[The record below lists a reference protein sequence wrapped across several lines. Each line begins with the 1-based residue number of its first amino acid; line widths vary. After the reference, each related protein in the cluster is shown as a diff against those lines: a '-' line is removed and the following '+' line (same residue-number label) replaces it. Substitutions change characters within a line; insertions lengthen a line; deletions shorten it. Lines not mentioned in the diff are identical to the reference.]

1 MRRPLCVFCAGM
13 LGVALV
19 CDFLPQTELFV
30 PFAAFFVAVCLL
42 LCIPDRTR
50 KALLCLLLGAAA
62 GLAAARHTNARLEQ
76 TLEKYAGQTVALTAE
91 VESVSAS
98 YYPGIVDAVLRVE
111 RVNGRAAE
119 FRVECDTLPVCE
131 AGERVEGRFALEA
144 PEPADRTTLFAD
156 GVALLAKEPQAFAR
170 LGQGSSFRARTSR
183 LQKRLSTS
191 LRGEMNEDA
200 GGVLA
205 AMTVGDRN
213 HLSSALRSAYRGA
226 GLSHVL
232 VVSGMHVSIL
242 CGDVFGRRRRE
253 RSYRSRRV
261 KVLFTAFLALLL
273 AGVTGFT
280 PSVCRAA
287 VAVWVSALG
296 VWVYGA
302 SDALTSLAAAGILMT
317 ARNSYAVC
325 DIGFE
330 LSFAAVLG
338 TLAGAELSRRL
349 HALFAAHATRKKKP
363 AVLQRILRHVRSSL
377 TETVCIGVCASAA
390 AFPVLVLRGLSV
402 SIYAVLSGVAVL
414 WMVKPMML
422 LGLGTAFA
430 GLVPAAGPLYTMIGK
445 AAEFLTGLLNRWA
458 VWVSAKPGAGLY
470 FDTNYAAI
478 VCLLLMA
485 LCGLAHVWKVRLR
498 VAVPGLLLTA
508 ALAIGAGNALCRD
521 VVHVDLVGSANRVM
535 SGQKFTTLFIDEA
548 AQALE
553 AACWIPMKRT
563 TRVVFAGDHCQLPP
577 TVKSIEAMRGG
588 LAKTLMERI
597 VENKPEVVTLL
608 TVQYR
613 MNEKIMQ
620 FSSEWFYDGKVI
632 AAPEV
637 CHRGILDYDL
647 PMMWIDTS
655 GTEAYEQF
663 VGESF
668 GRINKKEAALTLE
681 KLQEYFEKTG
691 KQRILDESIDVGIIS
706 PYRAQVQYL
715 RQQIKK
721 KEFFRPYRKLI
732 SVNTVD
738 GFQGQER
745 DIIIISLVRSNN
757 EGQIGFLSD
766 LRRMN
771 VAITRARMKLIIMG
785 NAETLSHTLFYKK
798 LYEYVMQISNGE

>member
-1 MRRPLCVFCAGM
+1 M
-13 LGVALV
+13 
-19 CDFLPQTELFV
+19 

-50 KALLCLLLGAAA
+50 KASLCLLLGAAA

-144 PEPADRTTLFAD
+144 PEPADCTTLFAD
-156 GVALLAKEPQAFAR
+156 GAALLAKEPQAFAR

-232 VVSGMHVSIL
+232 VVSGLHVSIL
-242 CGDVFGRRRRE
+242 CGDILSSLLPYEWEQSYRRRR
-253 RSYRSRRV
+253 YRAIF
-261 KVLFTAFLALLL
+261 KALLAVLL

-338 TLAGAELSRRL
+338 TLAGAELSRHL

-390 AFPVLVLRGLSV
+390 VFPVLVLRGLSV
-402 SIYAVLSGVAVL
+402 SLWAVASGVAVL
-414 WMVKPMML
+414 WLVQPML
-422 LGLGTAFA
+422 LLSLGTAFA
-430 GLVPAAGPLYTMIGK
+430 GLVPVAGPLYLLLGK
-445 AAEFLTGLLNRWA
+445 AAEALTGLLNRWT
-458 VWVSAKPGAGLY
+458 VWISTKPGAGLY
-470 FDTNYAAI
+470 FDTNYAAF

-508 ALAIGAGNALCRD
+508 VLAIGVGNALCRD
-521 VVHVDLVGSANRVM
+521 VVHIDLVGSANSPAVVV
-535 SGQKFTTLFIDEA
+535 SQNHTAVVLF
-548 AQALE
+548 
-553 AACWIPMKRT
+553 
-563 TRVVFAGDHCQLPP
+563 
-577 TVKSIEAMRGG
+577 RGG
-588 LAKTLMERI
+588 ASTQRA
-597 VENKPEVVTLL
+597 VENQLARRGVTTVELLADLRLDPENACTLPARTMCRVAVQPVGSAVTRQTSTAAVETLRTRFGCLVRLTIGEQQFVTVSGTVTLAEPVRAQWLLASPAKPEAVQWEQLL
-608 TVQYR
+608 SRSDHYQW
-613 MNEKIMQ
+613 MQ
-620 FSSEWFYDGKVI
+620 GGEAVYASLSLR
-632 AAPEV
+632 P
-637 CHRGILDYDL
+637 
-647 PMMWIDTS
+647 S
-655 GTEAYEQF
+655 G
-663 VGESF
+663 GW
-668 GRINKKEAALTLE
+668 
-681 KLQEYFEKTG
+681 
-691 KQRILDESIDVGIIS
+691 
-706 PYRAQVQYL
+706 RA
-715 RQQIKK
+715 
-721 KEFFRPYRKLI
+721 E
-732 SVNTVD
+732 
-738 GFQGQER
+738 
-745 DIIIISLVRSNN
+745 
-757 EGQIGFLSD
+757 
-766 LRRMN
+766 
-771 VAITRARMKLIIMG
+771 
-785 NAETLSHTLFYKK
+785 
-798 LYEYVMQISNGE
+798 

>member
-1 MRRPLCVFCAGM
+1 M
-13 LGVALV
+13 
-19 CDFLPQTELFV
+19 
-30 PFAAFFVAVCLL
+30 
-42 LCIPDRTR
+42 
-50 KALLCLLLGAAA
+50 
-62 GLAAARHTNARLEQ
+62 EQ

-156 GVALLAKEPQAFAR
+156 GAALLAKEPQAFAR

-183 LQKRLSTS
+183 LQKRLSAS

-205 AMTVGDRN
+205 AMTVGDRD

-261 KVLFTAFLALLL
+261 KALFTAFLALLL

-330 LSFAAVLG
+330 LSFAAVVG
-338 TLAGAELSRRL
+338 TVAGGACIRRIREWWCQDFWKKSENPVRRPWYLRVFPDRFWGLAESACIS
-349 HALFAAHATRKKKP
+349 LF
-363 AVLQRILRHVRSSL
+363 
-377 TETVCIGVCASAA
+377 ASAA
-390 AFPVLVLRGLSV
+390 TFPVLVLRGLSV
-402 SIYAVLSGVAVL
+402 SLWAVASGVAVL

-430 GLVPAAGPLYTMIGK
+430 GLVPVAGPLYLLLGK
-445 AAEFLTGLLNRWA
+445 AAEALTGLLNRWA

-470 FDTNYAAI
+470 FDTNYAAL

-485 LCGLAHVWKVRLR
+485 LCGLAHLWKVRLR

-521 VVHVDLVGSANRVM
+521 VVHIDLVGSANSPAVVV
-535 SGQKFTTLFIDEA
+535 SQNHTAVVLFRGGA
-548 AQALE
+548 STQRALE
-553 AACWIPMKRT
+553 NQLARRGVTTVELLADLRLDPENACTLPARTMCRVAVQPVGSAVTRQTQTAAVETLRT
-563 TRVVFAGDHCQLPP
+563 RFGCLVRLTIGEQQFV
-577 TVKSIEAMRGG
+577 TVSGTVT
-588 LAKTLMERI
+588 LAEPVRAQWLLASPA
-597 VENKPEVVTLL
+597 KPEAVQWEQLL
-608 TVQYR
+608 SRSDHYQW
-613 MNEKIMQ
+613 MQ
-620 FSSEWFYDGKVI
+620 GGEAVYASLSLR
-632 AAPEV
+632 P
-637 CHRGILDYDL
+637 
-647 PMMWIDTS
+647 S
-655 GTEAYEQF
+655 G
-663 VGESF
+663 GW
-668 GRINKKEAALTLE
+668 
-681 KLQEYFEKTG
+681 
-691 KQRILDESIDVGIIS
+691 
-706 PYRAQVQYL
+706 RA
-715 RQQIKK
+715 
-721 KEFFRPYRKLI
+721 E
-732 SVNTVD
+732 
-738 GFQGQER
+738 
-745 DIIIISLVRSNN
+745 
-757 EGQIGFLSD
+757 
-766 LRRMN
+766 
-771 VAITRARMKLIIMG
+771 
-785 NAETLSHTLFYKK
+785 
-798 LYEYVMQISNGE
+798 

>member
-19 CDFLPQTELFV
+19 CAFLPQTELFV

-50 KALLCLLLGAAA
+50 KASLCLLLGAAA

-156 GVALLAKEPQAFAR
+156 GVVLWAREPQAFAR
-170 LGQGSSFRARTSR
+170 LGKSSSFRARTGR

-232 VVSGMHVSIL
+232 VVSGLHVSIL
-242 CGDVFGRRRRE
+242 CGDILSSLLPYEWEQSYRRRR
-253 RSYRSRRV
+253 YRAIF
-261 KVLFTAFLALLL
+261 KALLAVLL

-317 ARNSYAVC
+317 ASNSYAVC

-338 TLAGAELSRRL
+338 TLAGAELSRHL

-363 AVLQRILRHVRSSL
+363 SVLQPILRHVRSSL

-402 SIYAVLSGVAVL
+402 SVYAVLSGAAVL

-430 GLVPAAGPLYTMIGK
+430 GLVPVAGPLYLLLGK
-445 AAEFLTGLLNRWA
+445 AAEALTGLLNRWA

-470 FDTNYAAI
+470 FDTNYAAL

-485 LCGLAHVWKVRLR
+485 LCGLAHLWKVRLR

-521 VVHVDLVGSANRVM
+521 VVHIDLVGSANAPAVVVT
-535 SGQKFTTLFIDEA
+535 QNDTAVVLFRGGNSVRNAVEKQLARRGA
-548 AQALE
+548 AKIELLVDLRTKPETPCALE
-553 AACWIPMKRT
+553 AEQS
-563 TRVVFAGDHCQLPP
+563 V
-577 TVKSIEAMRGG
+577 
-588 LAKTLMERI
+588 LAEEM
-597 VENKPEVVTLL
+597 
-608 TVQYR
+608 
-613 MNEKIMQ
+613 
-620 FSSEWFYDGKVI
+620 
-632 AAPEV
+632 
-637 CHRGILDYDL
+637 
-647 PMMWIDTS
+647 
-655 GTEAYEQF
+655 
-663 VGESF
+663 
-668 GRINKKEAALTLE
+668 
-681 KLQEYFEKTG
+681 
-691 KQRILDESIDVGIIS
+691 
-706 PYRAQVQYL
+706 
-715 RQQIKK
+715 
-721 KEFFRPYRKLI
+721 
-732 SVNTVD
+732 SVNTAQKQKCTPALVEILRTRN
-738 GFQGQER
+738 GC
-745 DIIIISLVRSNN
+745 LVRLT
-757 EGQIGFLSD
+757 IGNRQFVTLSGRVELAQPVSAQWLLASPARPEAVQYKEVLA
-766 LRRMN
+766 LRRYDWMPGG
-771 VAITRARMKLIIMG
+771 AAQSSS
-785 NAETLSHTLFYKK
+785 LSLRRYGG
-798 LYEYVMQISNGE
+798 LRVE

>member
-1 MRRPLCVFCAGM
+1 M
-13 LGVALV
+13 
-19 CDFLPQTELFV
+19 
-30 PFAAFFVAVCLL
+30 PFAAFFVAGCLL

-50 KALLCLLLGAAA
+50 KASLCLLLGAAA

-156 GVALLAKEPQAFAR
+156 GAALLAKEPQAFAR
-170 LGQGSSFRARTSR
+170 LGQGSSFRARTGR

-261 KVLFTAFLALLL
+261 KALFTAFLALLL

-330 LSFAAVLG
+330 LSFAAVVG
-338 TLAGAELSRRL
+338 TVAGGACIRRIREWWCQDFWKKSENPVRRPWYLRVFPDRFWGLAESACIS
-349 HALFAAHATRKKKP
+349 LF
-363 AVLQRILRHVRSSL
+363 
-377 TETVCIGVCASAA
+377 ASAA
-390 AFPVLVLRGLSV
+390 TFPVLVLRGLSV
-402 SIYAVLSGVAVL
+402 SLWAVASGVAVL
-414 WMVKPMML
+414 WLVQPML
-422 LGLGTAFA
+422 LLSLGTAFA
-430 GLVPAAGPLYTMIGK
+430 GLVPAAGPLYLLLGK
-445 AAEFLTGLLNRWA
+445 AAEALTGLLNRWA

-470 FDTNYAAI
+470 FDTNYAAL

-485 LCGLAHVWKVRLR
+485 LCGLAHLWKVRLR
-498 VAVPGLLLTA
+498 VAVPGILMTVV
-508 ALAIGAGNALCRD
+508 LAIGVGNALCRD
-521 VVHVDLVGSANRVM
+521 VVHVDLVGSANSPAVVV
-535 SGQKFTTLFIDEA
+535 SQNHTAVVLFRGGA
-548 AQALE
+548 STQRALE
-553 AACWIPMKRT
+553 NQLARRGVTTVELLADLRLDPENACTLPARTMCRVAVQPVGSAVTRQTSTAAVETLRT
-563 TRVVFAGDHCQLPP
+563 RSGCLVRLTIGEQQFVTVSGTVTLAEPVRVQWL
-577 TVKSIEAMRGG
+577 
-588 LAKTLMERI
+588 LASPA
-597 VENKPEVVTLL
+597 KPEAVQWEQLL
-608 TVQYR
+608 SRSEHYQW
-613 MNEKIMQ
+613 MQ
-620 FSSEWFYDGKVI
+620 GGEAVYASLSLH
-632 AAPEV
+632 P
-637 CHRGILDYDL
+637 
-647 PMMWIDTS
+647 S
-655 GTEAYEQF
+655 GGWQ
-663 VGESF
+663 
-668 GRINKKEAALTLE
+668 
-681 KLQEYFEKTG
+681 
-691 KQRILDESIDVGIIS
+691 
-706 PYRAQVQYL
+706 
-715 RQQIKK
+715 
-721 KEFFRPYRKLI
+721 
-732 SVNTVD
+732 
-738 GFQGQER
+738 
-745 DIIIISLVRSNN
+745 
-757 EGQIGFLSD
+757 
-766 LRRMN
+766 
-771 VAITRARMKLIIMG
+771 
-785 NAETLSHTLFYKK
+785 AE
-798 LYEYVMQISNGE
+798 

>member
-1 MRRPLCVFCAGM
+1 M
-13 LGVALV
+13 
-19 CDFLPQTELFV
+19 

-50 KALLCLLLGAAA
+50 KASLCLLLGAAA

-156 GVALLAKEPQAFAR
+156 GAALLAKEPQAFAR

-213 HLSSALRSAYRGA
+213 YLSSALRSAYRGA
-226 GLSHVL
+226 GLSHVM

-261 KVLFTAFLALLL
+261 KALFTAFLALLL

-330 LSFAAVLG
+330 LSFAAVVG
-338 TLAGAELSRRL
+338 TVAGGACIRRIREWWCQDFWKKSENPVRRPWYLRVFPDRFWGLAESACIS
-349 HALFAAHATRKKKP
+349 LF
-363 AVLQRILRHVRSSL
+363 
-377 TETVCIGVCASAA
+377 ASAA
-390 AFPVLVLRGLSV
+390 TFPVLVLRGLSV
-402 SIYAVLSGVAVL
+402 SLWAVASGVAVL
-414 WMVKPMML
+414 WLVQPML
-422 LGLGTAFA
+422 LLSLGTAFA
-430 GLVPAAGPLYTMIGK
+430 GLVPVAGPLYLLLGK
-445 AAEFLTGLLNRWA
+445 AAEALTGLLNRWT
-458 VWVSAKPGAGLY
+458 VWISTKPGAGLY
-470 FDTNYAAI
+470 FDTNYAAL

-485 LCGLAHVWKVRLR
+485 LCGLAHLWRVRLR
-498 VAVPGLLLTA
+498 VAVPGILMTA
-508 ALAIGAGNALCRD
+508 VLAIGVGNALCRD
-521 VVHVDLVGSANRVM
+521 VVHIDLVGSANSPAVVV
-535 SGQKFTTLFIDEA
+535 SQNHTAVVLFRGGA
-548 AQALE
+548 STQRALE
-553 AACWIPMKRT
+553 NQLARRGVTTVELLADLRLDPENACTLPARTMCRVAVQPVGSAVTRQTSTAAVETLRT
-563 TRVVFAGDHCQLPP
+563 RFGCLVRLTIGEQQFV
-577 TVKSIEAMRGG
+577 TVSGTVT
-588 LAKTLMERI
+588 LAEPVRAQWLLASPA
-597 VENKPEVVTLL
+597 KPEAVQWEQLL
-608 TVQYR
+608 SRSDHYQW
-613 MNEKIMQ
+613 MQ
-620 FSSEWFYDGKVI
+620 GGEAVYASLSLR
-632 AAPEV
+632 P
-637 CHRGILDYDL
+637 
-647 PMMWIDTS
+647 S
-655 GTEAYEQF
+655 G
-663 VGESF
+663 GW
-668 GRINKKEAALTLE
+668 
-681 KLQEYFEKTG
+681 
-691 KQRILDESIDVGIIS
+691 
-706 PYRAQVQYL
+706 RA
-715 RQQIKK
+715 
-721 KEFFRPYRKLI
+721 E
-732 SVNTVD
+732 
-738 GFQGQER
+738 
-745 DIIIISLVRSNN
+745 
-757 EGQIGFLSD
+757 
-766 LRRMN
+766 
-771 VAITRARMKLIIMG
+771 
-785 NAETLSHTLFYKK
+785 
-798 LYEYVMQISNGE
+798 

>member
-13 LGVALV
+13 LGVELV
-19 CDFLPQTELFV
+19 CAFLPQTELFV
-30 PFAAFFVAVCLL
+30 PFAAFFMAFCLL
-42 LCIPDRTR
+42 LCIPDCTR
-50 KALLCLLLGAAA
+50 KASLCLLLGAAA
-62 GLAAARHTNARLEQ
+62 GLAAVRHTDARLAGVQ
-76 TLEKYAGQTVALTAE
+76 AQYAGQTVVLTAE
-91 VESVSAS
+91 VELVSPS

-111 RVNGRAAE
+111 RVNGKAADL
-119 FRVECDTLPVCE
+119 RVECDALPQCE

-156 GVALLAKEPQAFAR
+156 GVVLWAREPQAFAR
-170 LGQGSSFRARTSR
+170 LGKSSSFRARTSR

-213 HLSSALRSAYRGA
+213 YLSSALRSAYRGA

-261 KVLFTAFLALLL
+261 KALFTAFLALLL

-338 TLAGAELSRRL
+338 TLAGAELSRHL

-363 AVLQRILRHVRSSL
+363 SVLQPILRHVRSSL

-402 SIYAVLSGVAVL
+402 SIYAVLSGAAVL

-422 LGLGTAFA
+422 LSLGTAFA
-430 GLVPAAGPLYTMIGK
+430 GLVPVAGPLYLLLGK
-445 AAEFLTGLLNRWA
+445 AAEALTGLLNRWT
-458 VWVSAKPGAGLY
+458 VWISTKPGAGLY
-470 FDTNYAAI
+470 FDTNYAAL

-485 LCGLAHVWKVRLR
+485 LCGLAHLWKVRLR

-521 VVHVDLVGSANRVM
+521 VVHVDLVGSANSPAVVV
-535 SGQKFTTLFIDEA
+535 SQNHTAVVLF
-548 AQALE
+548 
-553 AACWIPMKRT
+553 
-563 TRVVFAGDHCQLPP
+563 
-577 TVKSIEAMRGG
+577 RGG
-588 LAKTLMERI
+588 ASTQRA
-597 VENKPEVVTLL
+597 VENQLARRGVTTVELLADLRLDPENACTLPARTMCRVAVQPVGSAVTRQTSTAAVETLRTRFGCLVRLTIGEQQFVTVSGTVTLAEPVRVQWLLASPAKPEAVQWEQLL
-608 TVQYR
+608 SRSDHYQW
-613 MNEKIMQ
+613 MQ
-620 FSSEWFYDGKVI
+620 GGEAVYASLSLR
-632 AAPEV
+632 P
-637 CHRGILDYDL
+637 
-647 PMMWIDTS
+647 S
-655 GTEAYEQF
+655 G
-663 VGESF
+663 GW
-668 GRINKKEAALTLE
+668 
-681 KLQEYFEKTG
+681 
-691 KQRILDESIDVGIIS
+691 
-706 PYRAQVQYL
+706 RA
-715 RQQIKK
+715 
-721 KEFFRPYRKLI
+721 E
-732 SVNTVD
+732 
-738 GFQGQER
+738 
-745 DIIIISLVRSNN
+745 
-757 EGQIGFLSD
+757 
-766 LRRMN
+766 
-771 VAITRARMKLIIMG
+771 
-785 NAETLSHTLFYKK
+785 
-798 LYEYVMQISNGE
+798 

>member
-1 MRRPLCVFCAGM
+1 M
-13 LGVALV
+13 
-19 CDFLPQTELFV
+19 
-30 PFAAFFVAVCLL
+30 PFAAFFVAGCLL

-50 KALLCLLLGAAA
+50 KASLCLLLGAAA

-156 GVALLAKEPQAFAR
+156 GAALLAKEPQAFAR

-183 LQKRLSTS
+183 LQKRLSAS
-191 LRGEMNEDA
+191 LRKGLSEDA

-213 HLSSALRSAYRGA
+213 YLSSALRSAYRGA

-261 KVLFTAFLALLL
+261 KALFTAFLALLL

-296 VWVYGA
+296 VWMLGPP
-302 SDALTSLAAAGILMT
+302 DTLTSLAAAGILMT

-330 LSFAAVLG
+330 LSFAAVVG
-338 TLAGAELSRRL
+338 TVAGGACIRRIREWWCQDFWKKSENQVRRPWYLRVFPDRFWGLAESACIS
-349 HALFAAHATRKKKP
+349 LF
-363 AVLQRILRHVRSSL
+363 
-377 TETVCIGVCASAA
+377 ASAA
-390 AFPVLVLRGLSV
+390 TFPVLVLRGLSV
-402 SIYAVLSGVAVL
+402 SLWAVASGVAVL
-414 WMVKPMML
+414 WLVQPML
-422 LGLGTAFA
+422 LLSLGTAFA
-430 GLVPAAGPLYTMIGK
+430 GLVPVAGPLYLLLGK
-445 AAEFLTGLLNRWA
+445 AAEALTGLLNRWT
-458 VWVSAKPGAGLY
+458 VWISTKPGAGLY
-470 FDTNYAAI
+470 FDTNYAAL

-485 LCGLAHVWKVRLR
+485 LCGLAHLWKVRLR

-521 VVHVDLVGSANRVM
+521 VVHIDLVGSANSPAVVV
-535 SGQKFTTLFIDEA
+535 SQNHTAVVLFRGGA
-548 AQALE
+548 STQRALE
-553 AACWIPMKRT
+553 NQLARRGVTTVELLADLRLDPENACTLPARTMCRVAVQPVGSAVTRQTSTAAVET
-563 TRVVFAGDHCQLPP
+563 LHTRFGCLVRLTIGEQQFV
-577 TVKSIEAMRGG
+577 TVSGTVT
-588 LAKTLMERI
+588 LAEPVRAQWLLASPA
-597 VENKPEVVTLL
+597 KPEAVQWEQLL
-608 TVQYR
+608 SQSDHYQW
-613 MNEKIMQ
+613 MQ
-620 FSSEWFYDGKVI
+620 GGEAVYASLSLR
-632 AAPEV
+632 P
-637 CHRGILDYDL
+637 
-647 PMMWIDTS
+647 S
-655 GTEAYEQF
+655 G
-663 VGESF
+663 GW
-668 GRINKKEAALTLE
+668 
-681 KLQEYFEKTG
+681 
-691 KQRILDESIDVGIIS
+691 
-706 PYRAQVQYL
+706 RA
-715 RQQIKK
+715 
-721 KEFFRPYRKLI
+721 E
-732 SVNTVD
+732 
-738 GFQGQER
+738 
-745 DIIIISLVRSNN
+745 
-757 EGQIGFLSD
+757 
-766 LRRMN
+766 
-771 VAITRARMKLIIMG
+771 
-785 NAETLSHTLFYKK
+785 
-798 LYEYVMQISNGE
+798 

>member
-1 MRRPLCVFCAGM
+1 M
-13 LGVALV
+13 
-19 CDFLPQTELFV
+19 

-50 KALLCLLLGAAA
+50 KASLCLLLGAAA

-156 GVALLAKEPQAFAR
+156 GAALLAKEPQAFAR

-183 LQKRLSTS
+183 LQKRLSAS

-242 CGDVFGRRRRE
+242 CGDILSSLLPYEWEQSYRRRR
-253 RSYRSRRV
+253 YRAIF
-261 KVLFTAFLALLL
+261 KALLAVLL

-338 TLAGAELSRRL
+338 TLAGAELSRHL

-363 AVLQRILRHVRSSL
+363 SVLQRILRHVRSSL

-390 AFPVLVLRGLSV
+390 TFPVLVLRGLSV
-402 SIYAVLSGVAVL
+402 SIYAVLSGAAVL

-422 LGLGTAFA
+422 LSFGTAFA
-430 GLVPAAGPLYTMIGK
+430 GLVPVAGPLYLLLGK
-445 AAEFLTGLLNRWA
+445 AAEALTGLLNRWA
-458 VWVSAKPGAGLY
+458 VWISTKPGAGLY
-470 FDTNYAAI
+470 FDTNYAAL

-485 LCGLAHVWKVRLR
+485 LCGLAHLWKVRLR
-498 VAVPGLLLTA
+498 VAVPGILMTVV
-508 ALAIGAGNALCRD
+508 LAIGVGNALCRD
-521 VVHVDLVGSANRVM
+521 VVHIDLVGSANSPAVVV
-535 SGQKFTTLFIDEA
+535 SQNHTAVVLFRGGA
-548 AQALE
+548 STQRALE
-553 AACWIPMKRT
+553 NQLARRGVTTVELLADLRLDPENACTLPARTMCRVAVQPVGSAVTRQTSTAAVETLRT
-563 TRVVFAGDHCQLPP
+563 RFGCLVRLTIGEQQFVTVSGTVTLAEPVRVQWL
-577 TVKSIEAMRGG
+577 
-588 LAKTLMERI
+588 LASPA
-597 VENKPEVVTLL
+597 KPEAVQWEQLL
-608 TVQYR
+608 SRSDHYQW
-613 MNEKIMQ
+613 MQ
-620 FSSEWFYDGKVI
+620 GGEAVYASLSLR
-632 AAPEV
+632 P
-637 CHRGILDYDL
+637 
-647 PMMWIDTS
+647 S
-655 GTEAYEQF
+655 G
-663 VGESF
+663 GW
-668 GRINKKEAALTLE
+668 
-681 KLQEYFEKTG
+681 
-691 KQRILDESIDVGIIS
+691 
-706 PYRAQVQYL
+706 RA
-715 RQQIKK
+715 
-721 KEFFRPYRKLI
+721 E
-732 SVNTVD
+732 
-738 GFQGQER
+738 
-745 DIIIISLVRSNN
+745 
-757 EGQIGFLSD
+757 
-766 LRRMN
+766 
-771 VAITRARMKLIIMG
+771 
-785 NAETLSHTLFYKK
+785 
-798 LYEYVMQISNGE
+798 

>member
-1 MRRPLCVFCAGM
+1 M
-13 LGVALV
+13 
-19 CDFLPQTELFV
+19 
-30 PFAAFFVAVCLL
+30 PFAAFFVAGCLL

-50 KALLCLLLGAAA
+50 KASLCLLLGAAA

-156 GVALLAKEPQAFAR
+156 GAALLAKEPQAFAR
-170 LGQGSSFRARTSR
+170 LGQGSSFRARTGR

-213 HLSSALRSAYRGA
+213 YLSSALRSAYRGA

-261 KVLFTAFLALLL
+261 KALFTAFLALLL

-330 LSFAAVLG
+330 LSFAAVVG
-338 TLAGAELSRRL
+338 TVAGGACIRRIREWWCQDFWKKSENPVRRPWYLRVFPDRFWGLAESACIS
-349 HALFAAHATRKKKP
+349 LF
-363 AVLQRILRHVRSSL
+363 
-377 TETVCIGVCASAA
+377 ASAA
-390 AFPVLVLRGLSV
+390 TFPVLVLRGLSV
-402 SIYAVLSGVAVL
+402 SLWAVASGVAVL
-414 WMVKPMML
+414 WLVQPML
-422 LGLGTAFA
+422 LLSLGTAFA
-430 GLVPAAGPLYTMIGK
+430 GLVPVAGPLYLLLGK
-445 AAEFLTGLLNRWA
+445 AAEALTGLLNRWA
-458 VWVSAKPGAGLY
+458 VWVSSKPGAGLY
-470 FDTNYAAI
+470 FDTNYAAL

-485 LCGLAHVWKVRLR
+485 LCGLAHLWKVRLR

-508 ALAIGAGNALCRD
+508 VLAIGVGNALCRD
-521 VVHVDLVGSANRVM
+521 VVHIDLVGSANSPAVVV
-535 SGQKFTTLFIDEA
+535 SQNHTAVVLFRGGA
-548 AQALE
+548 STQRALE
-553 AACWIPMKRT
+553 NQLARRGVTTVELLADLRLDPENACTLPARTMCRVAVQPVGSAVTRQTSTAAVET
-563 TRVVFAGDHCQLPP
+563 LHTRFGCLVRLTIGEQQFV
-577 TVKSIEAMRGG
+577 TVSGTVT
-588 LAKTLMERI
+588 LAEPVRAQWLLASPA
-597 VENKPEVVTLL
+597 KPEAVQWEQLL
-608 TVQYR
+608 SRSDHYQW
-613 MNEKIMQ
+613 MQ
-620 FSSEWFYDGKVI
+620 GGEAVYASLSLR
-632 AAPEV
+632 P
-637 CHRGILDYDL
+637 
-647 PMMWIDTS
+647 S
-655 GTEAYEQF
+655 G
-663 VGESF
+663 GW
-668 GRINKKEAALTLE
+668 
-681 KLQEYFEKTG
+681 
-691 KQRILDESIDVGIIS
+691 
-706 PYRAQVQYL
+706 RA
-715 RQQIKK
+715 
-721 KEFFRPYRKLI
+721 E
-732 SVNTVD
+732 
-738 GFQGQER
+738 
-745 DIIIISLVRSNN
+745 
-757 EGQIGFLSD
+757 
-766 LRRMN
+766 
-771 VAITRARMKLIIMG
+771 
-785 NAETLSHTLFYKK
+785 
-798 LYEYVMQISNGE
+798 

>member
-1 MRRPLCVFCAGM
+1 M
-13 LGVALV
+13 
-19 CDFLPQTELFV
+19 

-50 KALLCLLLGAAA
+50 KASLCLLLGAAA
-62 GLAAARHTNARLEQ
+62 GLAAVRHTDARLAGVQ
-76 TLEKYAGQTVALTAE
+76 AQYAGQTVVLTAE
-91 VESVSAS
+91 VELVSPS

-111 RVNGRAAE
+111 RVNGKAADL
-119 FRVECDTLPVCE
+119 RVECDALPQCE
-131 AGERVEGRFALEA
+131 AGERVEGRFVLEV
-144 PEPADRTTLFAD
+144 PEPAERTALFAD
-156 GVALLAKEPQAFAR
+156 GAALLAKEPQAFAR

-183 LQKRLSTS
+183 LQKRLSAS
-191 LRGEMNEDA
+191 LRKGLSEDV

-261 KVLFTAFLALLL
+261 KALFTAFLALLL

-338 TLAGAELSRRL
+338 TLAGAELSRHL

-363 AVLQRILRHVRSSL
+363 SVLQRILRHVRSSL

-390 AFPVLVLRGLSV
+390 TFPVLVLRGLSV
-402 SIYAVLSGVAVL
+402 SLWAVASGVAVL
-414 WMVKPMML
+414 WLVQPML
-422 LGLGTAFA
+422 LLSLGTAFA

-458 VWVSAKPGAGLY
+458 VWVSAKPGAGMY
-470 FDTNYAAI
+470 FDTNYAAL

-521 VVHVDLVGSANRVM
+521 VVHVDLVGSANSPAVVVSQNHTAVVLFRGGASTQRAVENQLARR
-535 SGQKFTTLFIDEA
+535 GVTTVELLADLRLDPEN
-548 AQALE
+548 
-553 AACWIPMKRT
+553 ACTLPART
-563 TRVVFAGDHCQLPP
+563 MCRVVVQPVGSAVTRQTSTAAVETLRTRFGCLVRLTIGEQQFV
-577 TVKSIEAMRGG
+577 TVSGTVT
-588 LAKTLMERI
+588 LAEPVRAQWLLASPA
-597 VENKPEVVTLL
+597 KPEAVQWEQLL
-608 TVQYR
+608 SRSDHYQW
-613 MNEKIMQ
+613 MQ
-620 FSSEWFYDGKVI
+620 GGEAVYASLSLR
-632 AAPEV
+632 P
-637 CHRGILDYDL
+637 
-647 PMMWIDTS
+647 S
-655 GTEAYEQF
+655 G
-663 VGESF
+663 GW
-668 GRINKKEAALTLE
+668 
-681 KLQEYFEKTG
+681 
-691 KQRILDESIDVGIIS
+691 
-706 PYRAQVQYL
+706 RA
-715 RQQIKK
+715 
-721 KEFFRPYRKLI
+721 E
-732 SVNTVD
+732 
-738 GFQGQER
+738 
-745 DIIIISLVRSNN
+745 
-757 EGQIGFLSD
+757 
-766 LRRMN
+766 
-771 VAITRARMKLIIMG
+771 
-785 NAETLSHTLFYKK
+785 
-798 LYEYVMQISNGE
+798 

>member
-1 MRRPLCVFCAGM
+1 M
-13 LGVALV
+13 
-19 CDFLPQTELFV
+19 

-156 GVALLAKEPQAFAR
+156 GVVLWAREPQAFAR

-261 KVLFTAFLALLL
+261 KALFTAFLALLL

-330 LSFAAVLG
+330 LSFAAVVG
-338 TLAGAELSRRL
+338 TVAGGACIRRIREWWCQDFWKKSENPVRRPWYLRVFPDRFWGLAESACIS
-349 HALFAAHATRKKKP
+349 LF
-363 AVLQRILRHVRSSL
+363 
-377 TETVCIGVCASAA
+377 ASAA
-390 AFPVLVLRGLSV
+390 TFPVLVLRGLSV

-422 LGLGTAFA
+422 LSLGTAFA
-430 GLVPAAGPLYTMIGK
+430 GLVPMAGPLYLLLGK
-445 AAEFLTGLLNRWA
+445 AAEALTGLLNRWT
-458 VWVSAKPGAGLY
+458 VWISTKPGAGLY
-470 FDTNYAAI
+470 FDTNYAAL

-485 LCGLAHVWKVRLR
+485 LCGLAHLWKVRLR
-498 VAVPGLLLTA
+498 VAVPGILMTTV
-508 ALAIGAGNALCRD
+508 LAIGVGNALCRD
-521 VVHVDLVGSANRVM
+521 VVHVDLVGSANSPAVVV
-535 SGQKFTTLFIDEA
+535 SQNHTAVVLF
-548 AQALE
+548 
-553 AACWIPMKRT
+553 
-563 TRVVFAGDHCQLPP
+563 
-577 TVKSIEAMRGG
+577 RGG
-588 LAKTLMERI
+588 ASAQRA
-597 VENKPEVVTLL
+597 VENQLARRGVTTVELLADLRLDPENACTLPARTMCRVAVQPVGSAVTRQTSTAAVETLHTRFGCLVRLTIGEQQFVTVSGTVTLAEPVRAQWLLASPAKPEAVQWEQLL
-608 TVQYR
+608 SRSDHYQW
-613 MNEKIMQ
+613 MQ
-620 FSSEWFYDGKVI
+620 GGEAVYASLSLR
-632 AAPEV
+632 P
-637 CHRGILDYDL
+637 
-647 PMMWIDTS
+647 S
-655 GTEAYEQF
+655 G
-663 VGESF
+663 GW
-668 GRINKKEAALTLE
+668 
-681 KLQEYFEKTG
+681 
-691 KQRILDESIDVGIIS
+691 
-706 PYRAQVQYL
+706 RA
-715 RQQIKK
+715 
-721 KEFFRPYRKLI
+721 E
-732 SVNTVD
+732 
-738 GFQGQER
+738 
-745 DIIIISLVRSNN
+745 
-757 EGQIGFLSD
+757 
-766 LRRMN
+766 
-771 VAITRARMKLIIMG
+771 
-785 NAETLSHTLFYKK
+785 
-798 LYEYVMQISNGE
+798 

>member
-1 MRRPLCVFCAGM
+1 M
-13 LGVALV
+13 
-19 CDFLPQTELFV
+19 
-30 PFAAFFVAVCLL
+30 PFAAFFMAFCLL
-42 LCIPDRTR
+42 LCIPDCTR
-50 KALLCLLLGAAA
+50 KASLCLLLGAAA
-62 GLAAARHTNARLEQ
+62 GLAAVRHTDARLAGVQ
-76 TLEKYAGQTVALTAE
+76 AQYAGQTVVLTAE
-91 VESVSAS
+91 VELVSPS

-111 RVNGRAAE
+111 RVNGKAADL
-119 FRVECDTLPVCE
+119 RVECDALPQCE

-156 GVALLAKEPQAFAR
+156 GVVLWAREPQAFAR
-170 LGQGSSFRARTSR
+170 LGKSSSFRARTSR

-213 HLSSALRSAYRGA
+213 YLSSALRSAYRGA

-261 KVLFTAFLALLL
+261 KALFTAFLALLL

-338 TLAGAELSRRL
+338 TLAGAELSRHL

-363 AVLQRILRHVRSSL
+363 SVLQPILRHVRSSL

-402 SIYAVLSGVAVL
+402 SIYAVLSGAAVL

-422 LGLGTAFA
+422 LSLGTAFA
-430 GLVPAAGPLYTMIGK
+430 GLVPVAGPLYLLLGK
-445 AAEFLTGLLNRWA
+445 AAEALTGLLNRWT
-458 VWVSAKPGAGLY
+458 VWISTKPGAGLY
-470 FDTNYAAI
+470 FDTNYAAL

-485 LCGLAHVWKVRLR
+485 LCGLAHLWKVRLR

-521 VVHVDLVGSANRVM
+521 VVHVDLVGSANSPAVVV
-535 SGQKFTTLFIDEA
+535 SQNHTAVVLF
-548 AQALE
+548 
-553 AACWIPMKRT
+553 
-563 TRVVFAGDHCQLPP
+563 
-577 TVKSIEAMRGG
+577 RGG
-588 LAKTLMERI
+588 ASTQRA
-597 VENKPEVVTLL
+597 VENQLARRGVTTVELLADLRLDPENACTLPARTMCRVAVQPVGSAVTRQTSTAAVETLRTRFGCLVRLTIGEQQFVTVSGTVTLAEPVRVQWLLASPAKPEAVQWEQLL
-608 TVQYR
+608 SRSDHYQW
-613 MNEKIMQ
+613 MQ
-620 FSSEWFYDGKVI
+620 GGEAVYASLSLRSSGGW
-632 AAPEV
+632 
-637 CHRGILDYDL
+637 
-647 PMMWIDTS
+647 
-655 GTEAYEQF
+655 
-663 VGESF
+663 
-668 GRINKKEAALTLE
+668 
-681 KLQEYFEKTG
+681 
-691 KQRILDESIDVGIIS
+691 
-706 PYRAQVQYL
+706 RA
-715 RQQIKK
+715 
-721 KEFFRPYRKLI
+721 E
-732 SVNTVD
+732 
-738 GFQGQER
+738 
-745 DIIIISLVRSNN
+745 
-757 EGQIGFLSD
+757 
-766 LRRMN
+766 
-771 VAITRARMKLIIMG
+771 
-785 NAETLSHTLFYKK
+785 
-798 LYEYVMQISNGE
+798 

>member
-1 MRRPLCVFCAGM
+1 M
-13 LGVALV
+13 
-19 CDFLPQTELFV
+19 

-62 GLAAARHTNARLEQ
+62 GLVAARHTNARLEQ

-98 YYPGIVDAVLRVE
+98 YYPSIVDAVLRVE

-156 GVALLAKEPQAFAR
+156 GVVLWAREPQAFAR
-170 LGQGSSFRARTSR
+170 LGKSSSFRARTSR

-191 LRGEMNEDA
+191 LRGEMNEDV

-213 HLSSALRSAYRGA
+213 HLSSTLRSAYRGA

-242 CGDVFGRRRRE
+242 CGDILSSLLPYEWEQSYRRRR
-253 RSYRSRRV
+253 YRAIF
-261 KVLFTAFLALLL
+261 KALLAVLL

-338 TLAGAELSRRL
+338 TLAGAELSRHL

-363 AVLQRILRHVRSSL
+363 AVLQPILRHVRSSL

-402 SIYAVLSGVAVL
+402 SIYAVLSGAAVL

-422 LGLGTAFA
+422 LSLGTAFA
-430 GLVPAAGPLYTMIGK
+430 GLVPVAGPLYLLLGK
-445 AAEFLTGLLNRWA
+445 AAEALTGLLNRWT
-458 VWVSAKPGAGLY
+458 VWISTKPGAGLY
-470 FDTNYAAI
+470 FDTNYAAL

-485 LCGLAHVWKVRLR
+485 LCGLAHLWKVRLR

-521 VVHVDLVGSANRVM
+521 VVHIDLVGSANSPAVVV
-535 SGQKFTTLFIDEA
+535 SQNHTAVVLF
-548 AQALE
+548 
-553 AACWIPMKRT
+553 
-563 TRVVFAGDHCQLPP
+563 
-577 TVKSIEAMRGG
+577 RGG
-588 LAKTLMERI
+588 ASTQRA
-597 VENKPEVVTLL
+597 VENQLARRGVTTVELLADLRLDPENACTLPARTMCRVAVQPVGSAVTRQTSTAAVETLRTRSGCLVRLTIGEQQFVTVSGTVTLAEPVRVQWLLASPAKPEAVQWEQLL
-608 TVQYR
+608 SRSEHYQW
-613 MNEKIMQ
+613 MQ
-620 FSSEWFYDGKVI
+620 GGEAVYASLSLR
-632 AAPEV
+632 P
-637 CHRGILDYDL
+637 
-647 PMMWIDTS
+647 S
-655 GTEAYEQF
+655 G
-663 VGESF
+663 GW
-668 GRINKKEAALTLE
+668 
-681 KLQEYFEKTG
+681 
-691 KQRILDESIDVGIIS
+691 
-706 PYRAQVQYL
+706 RA
-715 RQQIKK
+715 
-721 KEFFRPYRKLI
+721 E
-732 SVNTVD
+732 
-738 GFQGQER
+738 
-745 DIIIISLVRSNN
+745 
-757 EGQIGFLSD
+757 
-766 LRRMN
+766 
-771 VAITRARMKLIIMG
+771 
-785 NAETLSHTLFYKK
+785 
-798 LYEYVMQISNGE
+798 

>member
-1 MRRPLCVFCAGM
+1 M
-13 LGVALV
+13 
-19 CDFLPQTELFV
+19 

-50 KALLCLLLGAAA
+50 KASLCLLLGAAA
-62 GLAAARHTNARLEQ
+62 GLAAVRHTDARLAGVQ
-76 TLEKYAGQTVALTAE
+76 AQYAGQTVVLTAE
-91 VESVSAS
+91 VELVSPS

-111 RVNGRAAE
+111 RVNGKAADL
-119 FRVECDTLPVCE
+119 RVECDALPVCE

-156 GVALLAKEPQAFAR
+156 GAALLAKEPQAFAR

-183 LQKRLSTS
+183 LQKRLSAS
-191 LRGEMNEDA
+191 LRKGLSEDV

-261 KVLFTAFLALLL
+261 KALFTAFLALLL

-338 TLAGAELSRRL
+338 TLAGAELSRHL

-363 AVLQRILRHVRSSL
+363 SVLQRILRHVRSSL

-390 AFPVLVLRGLSV
+390 TFPVLVLRGLSV
-402 SIYAVLSGVAVL
+402 SLWAVASGVAVL
-414 WMVKPMML
+414 WLVQPML
-422 LGLGTAFA
+422 LLSLGTAFA

-458 VWVSAKPGAGLY
+458 VWVSAKPGAGMY
-470 FDTNYAAI
+470 FDTNYAAL

-521 VVHVDLVGSANRVM
+521 VVHVDLVGSANSPAVVV
-535 SGQKFTTLFIDEA
+535 SQNHTAVVLF
-548 AQALE
+548 
-553 AACWIPMKRT
+553 
-563 TRVVFAGDHCQLPP
+563 
-577 TVKSIEAMRGG
+577 RGG
-588 LAKTLMERI
+588 ASTQRA
-597 VENKPEVVTLL
+597 VENQLARRGVTTVELLADLRLDPENACTLPARTMCRVAVQPVGSAVTRQTQTAAVETLRTRFGCLVRLTIGEQQFVTVSGTVTLAEPVRAQWLLASPAKPEAVQWEQLL
-608 TVQYR
+608 SRSDHYQW
-613 MNEKIMQ
+613 MQ
-620 FSSEWFYDGKVI
+620 GGEAVYASLSLR
-632 AAPEV
+632 P
-637 CHRGILDYDL
+637 
-647 PMMWIDTS
+647 S
-655 GTEAYEQF
+655 G
-663 VGESF
+663 GW
-668 GRINKKEAALTLE
+668 
-681 KLQEYFEKTG
+681 
-691 KQRILDESIDVGIIS
+691 
-706 PYRAQVQYL
+706 RA
-715 RQQIKK
+715 
-721 KEFFRPYRKLI
+721 E
-732 SVNTVD
+732 
-738 GFQGQER
+738 
-745 DIIIISLVRSNN
+745 
-757 EGQIGFLSD
+757 
-766 LRRMN
+766 
-771 VAITRARMKLIIMG
+771 
-785 NAETLSHTLFYKK
+785 
-798 LYEYVMQISNGE
+798 

>member
-1 MRRPLCVFCAGM
+1 M
-13 LGVALV
+13 
-19 CDFLPQTELFV
+19 

-50 KALLCLLLGAAA
+50 KASLCLLLGAAA

-131 AGERVEGRFALEA
+131 AGERMEGRFALEA

-191 LRGEMNEDA
+191 LRKGLSEDV

-261 KVLFTAFLALLL
+261 KALFTAFLALLL
-273 AGVTGFT
+273 VGVTGFT

-330 LSFAAVLG
+330 LSFAAVVG
-338 TLAGAELSRRL
+338 TVAGGACIRRIREWWCRDFWKKSENPVRRPWYLRVFPDRFWGLAESACIS
-349 HALFAAHATRKKKP
+349 LF
-363 AVLQRILRHVRSSL
+363 
-377 TETVCIGVCASAA
+377 ASAA
-390 AFPVLVLRGLSV
+390 TFPVLVLRGLSV
-402 SIYAVLSGVAVL
+402 SLWAVASGVAVL
-414 WMVKPMML
+414 WLVQPMLL

-445 AAEFLTGLLNRWA
+445 AAEFLTGLLNRWT
-458 VWVSAKPGAGLY
+458 VWISTKPGAGLY
-470 FDTNYAAI
+470 FDTNYAAL

-485 LCGLAHVWKVRLR
+485 LCGLAYVWKVRLR
-498 VAVPGLLLTA
+498 VAVPGILMTA
-508 ALAIGAGNALCRD
+508 VLAIGVGNALCRD
-521 VVHVDLVGSANRVM
+521 VVHIDLVGSANSPAVVV
-535 SGQKFTTLFIDEA
+535 SQNHTAVVLFRGGA
-548 AQALE
+548 STQQALE
-553 AACWIPMKRT
+553 NQLARRGVT
-563 TRVVFAGDHCQLPP
+563 TVEL
-577 TVKSIEAMRGG
+577 
-588 LAKTLMERI
+588 LA
-597 VENKPEVVTLL
+597 
-608 TVQYR
+608 
-613 MNEKIMQ
+613 
-620 FSSEWFYDGKVI
+620 
-632 AAPEV
+632 
-637 CHRGILDYDL
+637 
-647 PMMWIDTS
+647 
-655 GTEAYEQF
+655 
-663 VGESF
+663 
-668 GRINKKEAALTLE
+668 
-681 KLQEYFEKTG
+681 
-691 KQRILDESIDVGIIS
+691 
-706 PYRAQVQYL
+706 
-715 RQQIKK
+715 
-721 KEFFRPYRKLI
+721 
-732 SVNTVD
+732 
-738 GFQGQER
+738 
-745 DIIIISLVRSNN
+745 
-757 EGQIGFLSD
+757 D
-766 LRRMN
+766 LRLDPENACTLPARTMCR
-771 VAITRARMKLIIMG
+771 VAVQPVGSAITRQTQTA
-785 NAETLSHTLFYKK
+785 AVETLRTRFGCLVRLTIGEQQFVTVSGTVTLAEPVRAQWLLASPAKPEAVQWEQLLSRSDHYQW
-798 LYEYVMQISNGE
+798 MQGGEAVYASLSMRPSGGWRAE

>member
-1 MRRPLCVFCAGM
+1 M
-13 LGVALV
+13 
-19 CDFLPQTELFV
+19 

-50 KALLCLLLGAAA
+50 KASLCLLLGAAA

-144 PEPADRTTLFAD
+144 PEPADRTTFFAD
-156 GVALLAKEPQAFAR
+156 GAALLAKEPQAFAR

-242 CGDVFGRRRRE
+242 CGDILSSLLPYEWEQSYRRRR
-253 RSYRSRRV
+253 YRAIF
-261 KVLFTAFLALLL
+261 KALLAVL
-273 AGVTGFT
+273 LVGVTGFT

-338 TLAGAELSRRL
+338 TLAGAELSRHL

-390 AFPVLVLRGLSV
+390 VFPVLVLRGLSV
-402 SIYAVLSGVAVL
+402 SLWAVASGVAVL
-414 WMVKPMML
+414 WLVQPML
-422 LGLGTAFA
+422 LLSLGTAFA
-430 GLVPAAGPLYTMIGK
+430 GLVPVAGPLYLLLGK
-445 AAEFLTGLLNRWA
+445 AAEALTGLLNRWT
-458 VWVSAKPGAGLY
+458 VWISTKPGAGLY
-470 FDTNYAAI
+470 FDTNYAAF

-508 ALAIGAGNALCRD
+508 VLAIGVGNALCRD
-521 VVHVDLVGSANRVM
+521 VVHIDLVGSANSPAVVV
-535 SGQKFTTLFIDEA
+535 SQNHTAVVLF
-548 AQALE
+548 
-553 AACWIPMKRT
+553 
-563 TRVVFAGDHCQLPP
+563 
-577 TVKSIEAMRGG
+577 RGG
-588 LAKTLMERI
+588 ASTQRA
-597 VENKPEVVTLL
+597 VENQLARRGVTTVELLADLRLDPENACTLPARTMCRVAVQPVGSAVTRQTSTAAVETLRTRFGCLVRLTIGEQQFVTVSGTVTLAEPVRAQWLLASPAKPEAVQWEQLL
-608 TVQYR
+608 SRSEHYQWMQGGETVYASLSLR
-613 MNEKIMQ
+613 
-620 FSSEWFYDGKVI
+620 
-632 AAPEV
+632 P
-637 CHRGILDYDL
+637 
-647 PMMWIDTS
+647 S
-655 GTEAYEQF
+655 G
-663 VGESF
+663 GW
-668 GRINKKEAALTLE
+668 
-681 KLQEYFEKTG
+681 
-691 KQRILDESIDVGIIS
+691 
-706 PYRAQVQYL
+706 RA
-715 RQQIKK
+715 
-721 KEFFRPYRKLI
+721 E
-732 SVNTVD
+732 
-738 GFQGQER
+738 
-745 DIIIISLVRSNN
+745 
-757 EGQIGFLSD
+757 
-766 LRRMN
+766 
-771 VAITRARMKLIIMG
+771 
-785 NAETLSHTLFYKK
+785 
-798 LYEYVMQISNGE
+798 

>member
-1 MRRPLCVFCAGM
+1 M
-13 LGVALV
+13 
-19 CDFLPQTELFV
+19 

-50 KALLCLLLGAAA
+50 KASLCLLLGAAA
-62 GLAAARHTNARLEQ
+62 GLAAVRHTDARLAGVQ
-76 TLEKYAGQTVALTAE
+76 AQYAGQTVVLTAE
-91 VESVSAS
+91 VELVSPS

-111 RVNGRAAE
+111 RVNGKAADL
-119 FRVECDTLPVCE
+119 RVECDALPQCE
-131 AGERVEGRFALEA
+131 AGERVEGRFVLEV
-144 PEPADRTTLFAD
+144 PEPAERTALFAD
-156 GVALLAKEPQAFAR
+156 GAALLAKEPQAFAR

-183 LQKRLSTS
+183 LQKRLSAS
-191 LRGEMNEDA
+191 LRKGLSEDV

-261 KVLFTAFLALLL
+261 KALFTAFLALLL

-338 TLAGAELSRRL
+338 TLAGAELSRHL

-363 AVLQRILRHVRSSL
+363 SVLQRILRHVRSSL

-390 AFPVLVLRGLSV
+390 TFPVLVLRGLSV
-402 SIYAVLSGVAVL
+402 SLWAVASGVAVL
-414 WMVKPMML
+414 WLVQPML
-422 LGLGTAFA
+422 LLSLGTAFA

-458 VWVSAKPGAGLY
+458 VWVSAKPGAGMY
-470 FDTNYAAI
+470 FDTNYAAL

-521 VVHVDLVGSANRVM
+521 VVHVDLVGSANSPAVVV
-535 SGQKFTTLFIDEA
+535 SQNHTAVVLFRGGA
-548 AQALE
+548 STQRALE
-553 AACWIPMKRT
+553 NQLARRGVTTVELLADLRLDPENACTLPARTMCRVAVQPVGSAVTRQTQTAAVETLRT
-563 TRVVFAGDHCQLPP
+563 RFGCLVRLTIGEQQFV
-577 TVKSIEAMRGG
+577 TVSGTVT
-588 LAKTLMERI
+588 LAEPVRAQWLLASPA
-597 VENKPEVVTLL
+597 KPEAVQWEQLL
-608 TVQYR
+608 SRSDHYQW
-613 MNEKIMQ
+613 MQ
-620 FSSEWFYDGKVI
+620 GGEAVYASLSLR
-632 AAPEV
+632 P
-637 CHRGILDYDL
+637 
-647 PMMWIDTS
+647 S
-655 GTEAYEQF
+655 G
-663 VGESF
+663 GW
-668 GRINKKEAALTLE
+668 
-681 KLQEYFEKTG
+681 
-691 KQRILDESIDVGIIS
+691 
-706 PYRAQVQYL
+706 RA
-715 RQQIKK
+715 
-721 KEFFRPYRKLI
+721 E
-732 SVNTVD
+732 
-738 GFQGQER
+738 
-745 DIIIISLVRSNN
+745 
-757 EGQIGFLSD
+757 
-766 LRRMN
+766 
-771 VAITRARMKLIIMG
+771 
-785 NAETLSHTLFYKK
+785 
-798 LYEYVMQISNGE
+798 